1 MNKNYFFYL
10 YLFFILFSK
19 TLSFS
24 IFQMYFSSMTNNK
37 DDILANVHSKI
48 IFQVR
53 FSTITTN
60 LIIKVNKLYI
70 YIQCPKIKRHF

>member
-24 IFQMYFSSMTNNK
+24 IFQMYFSSMTNIK
-37 DDILANVHSKI
+37 DDILGKCSFKDHFSSE
-48 IFQVR
+48 IFDNYHK
-53 FSTITTN
+53 FD
-60 LIIKVNKLYI
+60 Y
-70 YIQCPKIKRHF
+70 